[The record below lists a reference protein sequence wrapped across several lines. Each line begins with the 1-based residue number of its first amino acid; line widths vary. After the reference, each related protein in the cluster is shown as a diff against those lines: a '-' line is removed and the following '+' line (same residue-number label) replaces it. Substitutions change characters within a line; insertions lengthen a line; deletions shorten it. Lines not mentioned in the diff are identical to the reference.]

1 MEAQSVTI
9 SLNDTSRRFEISPE
23 RVPMAVL
30 REFAKD
36 AEDLLRGDG
45 KSVDTNALEVKI
57 VKGSLQ
63 FVTQP
68 VSSADLFSDLQS
80 LLTSQ
85 LLDNLQAKRREVVA
99 KWQKLTR
106 SSRQIQI
113 KISGAWSQREI
124 VISSDSDYRSDDAD
138 QWVRVERYLRGE
150 IFDMGGKQ
158 TANAHMLLPDGTR
171 LTVQTSKDAIRA
183 DKTNRLYKPAMVRIR
198 AEYNVQTREYRD
210 AKLIEFVEHDF
221 KFDPD
226 AFERMTTRG
235 TAAWKDVPNAADW
248 VNSLRGGGV

>member
-9 SLNDTSRRFEISPE
+9 SLHDTSRGFEVSPE

-45 KSVDTNALEVKI
+45 KTVDSNALEVKI

-68 VSSADLFSDLQS
+68 VSASDLFSDLQS

-85 LLDNLQAKRREVVA
+85 LLDNLQAKRRDVVA
-99 KWQKLTR
+99 KWQKLART
-106 SSRQIQI
+106 SRQIQI
-113 KISGAWSQREI
+113 KISGAWLQHEI
-124 VISSDSDYRSDDAD
+124 VISADTDYRSDDAD
-138 QWVRVERYLRGE
+138 QWVKVERYLRGE
-150 IFDMGGKQ
+150 IFDLGGKGV
-158 TANAHMLLPDGTR
+158 ANAHMLLPDGT
-171 LTVQTSKDAIRA
+171 LLKVQTSKDAIRA

-210 AKLIEFVEHDF
+210 AQLIEFVEHDF
-221 KFDPD
+221 KFDQD
-226 AFERMTTRG
+226 AFDRMTARG
-235 TAAWKDVPNAADW
+235 TAAWKDVPNATDW
-248 VNSLRGGGV
+248 VDGLRGGGV